1 MVSSLSLLPSELPVS
16 VKENPG
22 ETIYYYYYYYCYYC
36 CCYYYHHYYCCYC
49 YYNPVQITLDIRRS
63 KPLGRPKATS
73 GTFRNCHEHV
83 LERCEQRVF
92 IECIWCNFF
101 IL

>member
-1 MVSSLSLLPSELPVS
+1 MVPSLFLLPSELPVS

-22 ETIYYYYYYYCYYC
+22 KTIYYYYHCYYYCYYC
-36 CCYYYHHYYCCYC
+36 CYYYC
-49 YYNPVQITLDIRRS
+49 NPVQITLDIRRS

-92 IECIWCNFF
+92 IECIWCIFF

>member
-1 MVSSLSLLPSELPVS
+1 MVPSLSLLSSELPVS
-16 VKENPG
+16 VKENRG
-22 ETIYYYYYYYCYYC
+22 KTIYYYYY
-36 CCYYYHHYYCCYC
+36 CCYYYYHYYCYCYC
-49 YYNPVQITLDIRRS
+49 DPVQITLDIRQS